1 MNTNIARLLAVLTS
15 IIATAPSLAAPAS
28 DEMLA
33 QVTIPLTQARADT
46 GSRIR
51 RALPAITIAAGEPYD
66 KLTPEQR
73 AAFRALFKDLPPGN
87 DPPYPVDGLLPIA
100 ESIAFTLAD
109 GKVGTGD
116 LFLTV
121 KVDEKGEPQS
131 TTVYA
136 TPGDSVSKVAAN
148 VLMGVKYR
156 PGMCA
161 GKPCTAEFPFNAK
174 FE

>member
-1 MNTNIARLLAVLTS
+1 MTSNIAKIFVALAAAL
-15 IIATAPSLAAPAS
+15 AALPSFAAPATG
-28 DEMLA
+28 DMLA
-33 QVTIPLTQARADT
+33 QVTIPLTQARAET

-51 RALPAITIAAGEPYD
+51 RPLAAITIAAGEPYD
-66 KLTPEQR
+66 KLTAEQR
-73 AAFRALFKDLPPGN
+73 AAFRALFKDLPADH
-87 DPPYPVDGLLPIA
+87 DPPYPVDGLLPIVQ
-100 ESIAFTLAD
+100 SLAFVLAD

-136 TPGDSVSKVAAN
+136 TPSERVSKEAAAA
-148 VLMGVKYR
+148 LMKAKYR
-156 PGMCA
+156 PGSCA
-161 GKPCTAEFPFNAK
+161 GKPCTSEFPFTAK